1 MDVAGAQA
9 TSLQVA
15 ELVEQKQGMVAGA
28 AEVAVVG
35 RALLV
40 AIGRADARIQVENHL
55 LRRAA
60 VVNPVDPKPV
70 QIGQGGDVVV
80 GRQKLGLEAAHL
92 AGQSSLLGDGSAAD
106 NPPHS
111 RIMPEAIGVIY
122 VLVAAEP
129 PEGGLTEQA
138 DHPVLSV
145 PSGP

>member
-80 GRQKLGLEAAHL
+80 GRQELGLEAAHL
-92 AGQSSLLGDGSAAD
+92 AGGRGLLGHGSSAD
-106 NPPHS
+106 NPPHG
-111 RIMPEAIGVIY
+111 RIVTEAVGVVD
-122 VLVAAEP
+122 VLVAADP

-138 DHPVLSV
+138 DHPVLPV
-145 PSGP
+145 LPGP

>member
-60 VVNPVDPKPV
+60 VVNPVDPKPG
-70 QIGQGGDVVV
+70 QIGKGGEVVV
-80 GRQKLGLEAAHL
+80 GRQELGLEAAHL
-92 AGQSSLLGDGSAAD
+92 AADAACLVTAPPPTIHHMAGSCPRRSASLTSS
-106 NPPHS
+106 
-111 RIMPEAIGVIY
+111 
-122 VLVAAEP
+122 
-129 PEGGLTEQA
+129 
-138 DHPVLSV
+138 
-145 PSGP
+145 

>member
-70 QIGQGGDVVV
+70 Q
-80 GRQKLGLEAAHL
+80 
-92 AGQSSLLGDGSAAD
+92 SAARNSVSKRPIWLVD
-106 NPPHS
+106 AACLVTAPPPTIHRMAGS
-111 RIMPEAIGVIY
+111 
-122 VLVAAEP
+122 
-129 PEGGLTEQA
+129 
-138 DHPVLSV
+138 
-145 PSGP
+145 